1 VTFCKDRKNGENV
14 KNGARVGERLKLRNV
29 KQGLGLSK
37 LIFEEIE
44 KNLSLH
50 PNCPVV

>member
-14 KNGARVGERLKLRNV
+14 KIGVHAGERLKWRNV
-29 KQGLGLSK
+29 QQWLGFRK